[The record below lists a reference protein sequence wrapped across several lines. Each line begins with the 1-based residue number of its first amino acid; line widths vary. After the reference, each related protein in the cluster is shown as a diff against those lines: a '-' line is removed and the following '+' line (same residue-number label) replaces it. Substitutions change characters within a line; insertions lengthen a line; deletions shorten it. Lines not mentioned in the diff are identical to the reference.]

1 MYQRSLDTGRVAADW
16 LKANILAAFKKGARH
31 EAENY
36 KPISLTDVP
45 CKILDSYHLP
55 SYEPVPKVHHKNGTV
70 QAENEYG
77 RLIKLS
83 IFLSVA

>member
-1 MYQRSLDTGRVAADW
+1 MYRTVD
-16 LKANILAAFKKGARH
+16 IL
-31 EAENY
+31 E
-36 KPISLTDVP
+36 SDLTWFYYYMGGEIV
-45 CKILDSYHLP
+45 SGG
-55 SYEPVPKVHHKNGTV
+55 YEPVPDVRHKNGTV